1 MLRTFTARAASFS
14 LVLSLS
20 ASGAL
25 AGASVAAAQVPPAR
39 PSSESSF
46 PPMPA
51 ARPVDGRPPDLGS
64 SASSAYPGPTPV
76 YPGATAPTTASAP
89 AASVPGGQ
97 PEAATPPPVTGARVG
112 DKPEPGAAGSN
123 APGLNAGPD
132 PKDRYGVA
140 APQPRR
146 AWGEGSTLL
155 TRDAKVG
162 VYIAPTFKLAGI
174 NRAPSLMLGADFAV
188 LLAER
193 FSIGAAGSA
202 LVTPLAAMRS
212 DGRTFNLRTQYAG
225 ITLGVALVRVK
236 FFSLAIGTLVGG
248 GRVCLNDERLDRCV
262 NRAAMFVAEPE
273 LGLSFALTRVLRLVV
288 SGGYRFAVVQAWSG
302 PSDRLL
308 GGFTGTLAFRLGKF

>member
-1 MLRTFTARAASFS
+1 MSRPFSACAAALS

-20 ASGAL
+20 SATA
-25 AGASVAAAQVPPAR
+25 AAAAQIPPAR
-39 PSSESSF
+39 PSSESTL
-46 PPMPA
+46 PPMPP
-51 ARPVDGRPPDLGS
+51 ARPVDGTPPDLGS
-64 SASSAYPGPTPV
+64 PASSAYPGPTPA
-76 YPGATAPTTASAP
+76 YPAP
-89 AASVPGGQ
+89 APVVSPALGSGQ
-97 PEAATPPPVTGARVG
+97 PEVAAPPPVTGARVS
-112 DKPEPGAAGSN
+112 DRPPGT
-123 APGLNAGPD
+123 PG
-132 PKDRYGVA
+132 DRYGVT
-140 APQPRR
+140 APKPRR

-174 NRAPSLMLGADFAV
+174 NRSPSLMLGADFAV

-202 LVTPLAAMRS
+202 LVTPLAALRN

-225 ITLGVALVRVK
+225 VTLGVALVRVK
-236 FFSLAIGTLVGG
+236 FFSLAIGALVGG

-273 LGLSFALTRVLRLVV
+273 LGLSFALTRVLRMVV

>member
-1 MLRTFTARAASFS
+1 MLRLFSARAASFS

-20 ASGAL
+20 SA
-25 AGASVAAAQVPPAR
+25 AAAQVPAR
-39 PSSESSF
+39 PSSESNF
-46 PPMPA
+46 PAMPP
-51 ARPVDGRPPDLGS
+51 ARPVDGRPPDLGA
-64 SASSAYPGPTPV
+64 SASSAYPGPTPA
-76 YPGATAPTTASAP
+76 YPGPTAGNPTPAPVVAP
-89 AASVPGGQ
+89 ALATGQ
-97 PEAATPPPVTGARVG
+97 PEPAGPAPVTGARVG
-112 DKPEPGAAGSN
+112 DKNPSELDARSPG
-123 APGLNAGPD
+123 
-132 PKDRYGVA
+132 DRYGVA
-140 APQPRR
+140 APQPKR

-162 VYIAPTFKLAGI
+162 VYIAPIFKLAGI
-174 NRAPSLMLGADFAV
+174 NRQPTLMLGADFAV

-202 LVTPLAAMRS
+202 LVTPLPALRN

-225 ITLGVALVRVK
+225 VTLGVALVRVK
-236 FFSLAIGTLVGG
+236 FFSLAIGALVGG
-248 GRVCLNDERLDRCV
+248 GRACLNDERLDRCV

>member
-1 MLRTFTARAASFS
+1 MLRTSSVRAASFS
-14 LVLSLS
+14 LVSSLFFV
-20 ASGAL
+20 GT
-25 AGASVAAAQVPPAR
+25 SVAAAQVPPAR
-39 PSSESSF
+39 PSSESNL

-51 ARPVDGRPPDLGS
+51 ARPVDGRPPDVGTP
-64 SASSAYPGPTPV
+64 ASSAYPGPTPAHTG
-76 YPGATAPTTASAP
+76 PETAPATTGAPNIGSGRPEAGTPPPATGARASEPSGPTPGSAP
-89 AASVPGGQ
+89 ATNPA
-97 PEAATPPPVTGARVG
+97 
-112 DKPEPGAAGSN
+112 
-123 APGLNAGPD
+123 
-132 PKDRYGVA
+132 DRYGVA

-174 NRAPSLMLGADFAV
+174 NRSPSLMLGADFAV

-202 LVTPLAAMRS
+202 LVTPLAALRN

-236 FFSLAIGTLVGG
+236 FFSLGLGALVGG

-273 LGLSFALTRVLRLVV
+273 LGFSFALTRVLRLVV

-308 GGFTGTLAFRLGKF
+308 GGFSGTLAFRLGKF